1 MTWEI
6 TFATLGDF
14 YLKCYY
20 FYYARATPMIVLSKE
35 RITKAVITTKS
46 GFLTPHRKRL
56 GLTISVKRA

>member
-1 MTWEI
+1 MTWKI

-14 YLKCYY
+14 YLECYY

-46 GFLTPHRKRL
+46 GFLTPHRK
-56 GLTISVKRA
+56 SVAEGWV